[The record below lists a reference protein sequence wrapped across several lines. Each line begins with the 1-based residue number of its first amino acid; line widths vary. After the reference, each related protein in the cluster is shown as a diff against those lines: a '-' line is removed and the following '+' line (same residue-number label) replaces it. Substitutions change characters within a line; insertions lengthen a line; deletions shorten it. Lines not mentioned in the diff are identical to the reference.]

1 MRQEG
6 KENETNSA
14 IHSYEKRKKERTQWA
29 EKEKRKKKKEKRK
42 KKQEDRWYVA
52 DVLIDFISYG
62 GEAILYG
69 VRALIKWWN

>member
-1 MRQEG
+1 MGR
-6 KENETNSA
+6 
-14 IHSYEKRKKERTQWA
+14 I
-29 EKEKRKKKKEKRK
+29 RK